1 MTIRVET
8 TEHCTL
14 YCGDC
19 LDVLP
24 TLGKVDAVVADPPYG
39 IRLQNHCVGQCM
51 DGSRRQRR
59 ASDDWSI
66 KGDDSHEVADAIREW
81 SDTNGVCVA
90 MFGSAFKPYG
100 GDWRN
105 ILVWNKGLAVG
116 GGGDP
121 ERCFKRT
128 HELIFIANNGPL
140 RGKRDGSVIDWP
152 VNPSEF
158 EFHPAQKPVGL
169 MAYLIEQ
176 LTDAGNLVV
185 DPCMGS
191 GSTALACIDTGRLFV
206 GVEADASRFDV
217 ALNRIREAER
227 MAKCDL
233 FKEPKPVERKQL
245 ELV

>member
-1 MTIRVET
+1 MTRIEQ

-14 YCGDC
+14 YLGDC

-24 TLGKVDAVVADPPYG
+24 TLGKVDAVVTDPPYG

-51 DGSRRQRR
+51 DGSKRQRR
-59 ASDDWSI
+59 TSDDWSI
-66 KGDDSHEVADAIREW
+66 KGDESHDVADAIRKW
-81 SDTNGVCVA
+81 ADARGVCVA

-105 ILVWNKGLAVG
+105 ILVWSKGLAVG

-152 VNPSEF
+152 IVPAEF

-176 LTDAGNLVV
+176 LTDAGNLVC

-191 GSTALACIDTGRLFV
+191 GSTALACIETGRMFM
-206 GVEADASRFDV
+206 GVEADADRFEV
-217 ALNRIREAER
+217 ALKRIREAER

-233 FKEPKPVERKQL
+233 FKEPTPAPKQL